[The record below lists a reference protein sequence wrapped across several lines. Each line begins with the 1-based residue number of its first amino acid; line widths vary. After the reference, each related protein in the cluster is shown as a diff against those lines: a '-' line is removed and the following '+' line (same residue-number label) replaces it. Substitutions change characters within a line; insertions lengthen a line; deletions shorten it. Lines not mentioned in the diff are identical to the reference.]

1 MDVECE
7 VCLTRSP
14 YSHGQEMA
22 GGCRHGTCIIR
33 RLVLALSRGWMWALW
48 LTGSNFSVQAC
59 ALKGLGSERSQLGYE
74 AVEERKQQ
82 KMQRDV
88 DKEGE

>member
-22 GGCRHGTCIIR
+22 GG
-33 RLVLALSRGWMWALW
+33 
-48 LTGSNFSVQAC
+48 
-59 ALKGLGSERSQLGYE
+59 
-74 AVEERKQQ
+74 
-82 KMQRDV
+82 V
-88 DKEGE
+88 DMGHV